1 MAGYQVQNKKD
12 RERCLPFFSIVPC
25 IICSLIVCPLYLG
38 SMVSVRGQGKK
49 SQIDEITNG
58 QRLIK
63 GGRKWKVEN
72 QRLKI
77 IKVKSPLADLRI
89 DYMQESDLPA
99 VMEIERQSFTSPW
112 SETSFRQGLK
122 QSKPPVHFLVARHHQ
137 NPVAYINFWVVQDEA
152 HIANFA
158 VSPNYRNRGVGK
170 YLFAKSLACIRKLAG
185 RDVLLEVRVSNISA
199 QNLYRQ
205 FGFKIASIRKNYY
218 ADNREDAYIFWL
230 SDLATIDLRI
240 DEE

>member
-1 MAGYQVQNKKD
+1 MTGYQVQNKKI
-12 RERCLPFFSIVPC
+12 ENVAFLFSHR
-25 IICSLIVCPLYLG
+25 SLYNMFANCWPVISGFDGIGAWPRKE
-38 SMVSVRGQGKK
+38 VSNRLT
-49 SQIDEITNG
+49 TNG

-122 QSKPPVHFLVARHHQ
+122 QSKPPLHFLVARHHQ

-230 SDLATIDLRI
+230 SDLAAIDLRI